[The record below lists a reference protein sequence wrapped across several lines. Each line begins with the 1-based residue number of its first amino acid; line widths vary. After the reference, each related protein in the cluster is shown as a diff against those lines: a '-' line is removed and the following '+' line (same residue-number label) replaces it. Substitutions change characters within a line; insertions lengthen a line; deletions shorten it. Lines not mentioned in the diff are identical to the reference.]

1 MALIQATARSRKGH
15 NVRLYNDLSGGVRT
29 ESEGRWTIRPAPV
42 VEEAA
47 TYLERRRE
55 RRRQ

>member
-1 MALIQATARSRKGH
+1 MALIQATARSRKWH
-15 NVRLYNDLSGGVRT
+15 NVRLYDDLLGGVRT
-29 ESEGRWTIRPAPV
+29 ESEARWTIRPAPV
-42 VEEAA
+42 VEEVA